1 MRFFNNLFCLHLFLL
16 TFVLVPGCGLCIT
29 VFSALIFTTLVA
41 ARPFSLSV

>member
-1 MRFFNNLFCLHLFLL
+1 MCFLIICFVLSMFLL